1 MKRFIITITLL
12 FILVGSAY
20 AKAPIELPK
29 GEWQIV
35 KEDTVDTIYEL
46 DNLQL
51 LWHHTKGFYEVDILE
66 NGNVWHYYS
75 YEYAPAKGVL
85 NNILKGNGDFEQ
97 EFNITATGIKTLDKP
112 KLKKRTIANAS
123 AEDTATSKRECVAT
137 VSSRVSEAK
146 EDFTWRE

>member
-1 MKRFIITITLL
+1 MKKI
-12 FILVGSAY
+12 ILVLLAMFVLVSAY

-35 KEDTVDTIYEL
+35 KEDVVDTIYEL

-75 YEYAPAKGVL
+75 DNYGVAKSVL

-97 EFNITATGIKTLDKP
+97 EFKITATGIKTLDKP
-112 KLKKRTIANAS
+112 KLKKKTIASAS
-123 AEDTATSKRECVAT
+123 ANDTADGSREGVAT
-137 VSSRVSEAK
+137 ASSRASEAK
-146 EDFTWRE
+146 EDYEWSE

>member
-1 MKRFIITITLL
+1 MKKIILVLL
-12 FILVGSAY
+12 GMFILVYAY

-85 NNILKGNGDFEQ
+85 NNILKGNSDFEQ
-97 EFNITATGIKTLDKP
+97 EFNITATGVKTLDKP
-112 KLKKRTIANAS
+112 KLKKRTIAKTNATNTEGVREGVS
-123 AEDTATSKRECVAT
+123 TA
-137 VSSRVSEAK
+137 SSRASEAK
-146 EDFTWRE
+146 EDFIWEE

>member
-1 MKRFIITITLL
+1 MKKIILVLL
-12 FILVGSAY
+12 GMFILVSAY

-85 NNILKGNGDFEQ
+85 NNILKGNSDFEQ
-97 EFNITATGIKTLDKP
+97 EFNITATGVKTLDKP

-123 AEDTATSKRECVAT
+123 AEDTATGKREGVSTA
-137 VSSRVSEAK
+137 SSRASEAK
-146 EDFTWRE
+146 EDYIWEE

>member
-1 MKRFIITITLL
+1 MKKIILVLL
-12 FILVGSAY
+12 GMFILVSAY

-29 GEWQIV
+29 SEWQIV

-97 EFNITATGIKTLDKP
+97 EFNITATGVKTLDKP

-123 AEDTATSKRECVAT
+123 AEDTATGKREGVSTA
-137 VSSRVSEAK
+137 SSRASEAK
-146 EDFTWRE
+146 EDFIWEE

>member
-1 MKRFIITITLL
+1 MKKI
-12 FILVGSAY
+12 ILVLLGMFVLVSAY

-75 YEYAPAKGVL
+75 NEYAPAKGVL
-85 NNILKGNGDFEQ
+85 NNILKGNGNFEQ
-97 EFNITATGIKTLDKP
+97 EFYITATGIKTLDKP
-112 KLKKRTIANAS
+112 KLKKRTIANAD
-123 AEDTATSKRECVAT
+123 ANDTATGKREG
-137 VSSRVSEAK
+137 VSTASTRASEAK
-146 EDFTWRE
+146 EDFVWEE

>member
-1 MKRFIITITLL
+1 MKKI
-12 FILVGSAY
+12 ILVLAAMFVLVSAY

-51 LWHHTKGFYEVDILE
+51 LWHHTKGFYEIDILE

-97 EFNITATGIKTLDKP
+97 EFHITATEIKTLDKP

-123 AEDTATSKRECVAT
+123 AEDTATGKREG
-137 VSSRVSEAK
+137 VSTASTRASEAK
-146 EDFTWRE
+146 EDYVWSE

>member
-1 MKRFIITITLL
+1 MKKIILVLL
-12 FILVGSAY
+12 GMFILVSAY

-97 EFNITATGIKTLDKP
+97 EFYITATGVKTLDKP

-123 AEDTATSKRECVAT
+123 AEDTATGKREGVSTA
-137 VSSRVSEAK
+137 SSRASEAK
-146 EDFTWRE
+146 EDFIWEE